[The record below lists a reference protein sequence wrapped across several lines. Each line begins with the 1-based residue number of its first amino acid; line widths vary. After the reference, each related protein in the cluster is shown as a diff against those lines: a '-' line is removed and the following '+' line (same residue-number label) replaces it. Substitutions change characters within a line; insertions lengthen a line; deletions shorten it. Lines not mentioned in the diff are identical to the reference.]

1 MFGEEVLMAPG
12 QGFHLRGL
20 QRAAR
25 ALGEIREVH
34 SGTPCY
40 VPALDP
46 RRGKRRLAARPMR
59 DRSAPKPQ
67 MVRRNNS
74 FKPLNPLGFA
84 ISKTLPLAGYRCGF
98 QAKEVYDH
106 ER

>member
-1 MFGEEVLMAPG
+1 
-12 QGFHLRGL
+12 
-20 QRAAR
+20 
-25 ALGEIREVH
+25 
-34 SGTPCY
+34 
-40 VPALDP
+40 
-46 RRGKRRLAARPMR
+46 MR